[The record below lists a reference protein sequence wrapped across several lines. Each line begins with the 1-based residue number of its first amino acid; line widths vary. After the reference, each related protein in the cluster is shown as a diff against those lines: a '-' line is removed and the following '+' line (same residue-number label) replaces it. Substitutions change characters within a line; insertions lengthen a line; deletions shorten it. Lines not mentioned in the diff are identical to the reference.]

1 MVEFKAVSSERDF
14 MEFKVSDVSKFADLL
29 DLAKKT
35 TANLKDVES
44 QTILFESTPECMY
57 ATVSSRD
64 IYLQFKVDGE
74 MFSAGKVATPIAVL
88 ANYLG
93 AIKSKRELR
102 LFYDGAQLFLDSEK
116 TLGTFYVHVGELP
129 MSPFKE
135 WEQSEAITFDILDKC
150 KKMSSFCAKD
160 NDKFKNIFFSQ
171 RKICT
176 TDQFKVAKSIADF
189 DIFENSLALDVDFI
203 NSVALLGKFDGEEL
217 ILHRNASWAG
227 FELGSVLIASRLPL
241 YEADFLVAIDRL
253 FERKNSNVDISLNS
267 FEMIDGIKIISSIGK
282 EDVQPIYI
290 DPTAKSIQ
298 LLNRGENSA
307 KADIAS
313 FSTKLTDIFCLD
325 RTSLDLVC
333 KILGTKESPNING
346 FFDSYSDPKMLCL
359 ENDEFDIQTIIML
372 IQQPGQK

>member
-88 ANYLG
+88 ANYLN

-116 TLGTFYVHVGELP
+116 TLGTFYVHAGELP

-135 WEQSEAITFDILDKC
+135 WDSSEIISFDILEKC

-160 NDKFKNIFFSQ
+160 NFKFKYIFFAGK
-171 RKICT
+171 KIYA
-176 TDQFKVAKSIADF
+176 TDTFKAARSVAEY
-189 DIFENSLALDVDFI
+189 DIFVESLALDVDFASSI
-203 NSVALLGKFDGEEL
+203 MLLSKFDGDEL
-217 ILHRNASWAG
+217 TLHRNASWAA
-227 FELGSVLIASRLPL
+227 FELGSILIASRLPS
-241 YEADFLVAIDRL
+241 YEADFCQAFDKF
-253 FERKNSNVDISLNS
+253 FEKKDVSVEVSFNSH
-267 FEMIDGIKIISSIGK
+267 EMIDGIKIISSIGK

-290 DPTAKSIQ
+290 DPGAKSIQ
-298 LLNRGENSA
+298 LVHHGENSA
-307 KADIAS
+307 KADISS
-313 FSTKLTDIFCLD
+313 FSTKLSEIFCLD

-333 KILGTKESPNING
+333 KILGTKESPNISG

-359 ENDEFDIQTIIML
+359 ENDEVDMQTIIML
-372 IQQPGQK
+372 PRQPG